1 MVGGQSVECRIADH
15 FRLGSAAFVVNLT
28 AMLKR
33 LLIALALC
41 CPVAHAADV
50 PPSDASVKQLLE
62 VTQAHKLL
70 DSTMAQMNG
79 FMTQMM
85 QQATQGEKITPQIQK
100 DIEKRQSQMTADL
113 KGVLDW
119 NKLEPMY
126 ARIYQ
131 KSFTQQE
138 VDGIIGFYKTT
149 AGQAVINKMPVV
161 LQNTLSEMQQMMD
174 PMIQRMRQD
183 QQAVVAEIQAEK
195 EKPGGS

>member
-1 MVGGQSVECRIADH
+1 
-15 FRLGSAAFVVNLT
+15 
-28 AMLKR
+28 
-33 LLIALALC
+33 
-41 CPVAHAADV
+41 
-50 PPSDASVKQLLE
+50 
-62 VTQAHKLL
+62 
-70 DSTMAQMNG
+70 MNG

-85 QQATQGEKITPQIQK
+85 QQATQGQKITPQIQK
-100 DIEKRQSQMTADL
+100 DIEKRQSQMAADL
-113 KGVLDW
+113 KELLDW

-126 ARIYQ
+126 TRIYQ

-183 QQAVVAEIQAEK
+183 QQAIVAEIQAEK

>member
-1 MVGGQSVECRIADH
+1 
-15 FRLGSAAFVVNLT
+15 
-28 AMLKR
+28 MLKR
-33 LLIALALC
+33 ILIALAIC
-41 CPVAHAADV
+41 CPVAHAADP

-85 QQATQGEKITPQIQK
+85 QQATQGQKITPQIQK

-113 KGVLDW
+113 KELLDW

-126 ARIYQ
+126 TRIYQ

-183 QQAVVAEIQAEK
+183 QQAIVAEIQAEK